1 MLNYKANLFV
11 AKNFIL
17 ISACYHLPACK
28 KMDVTPRKRAQI
40 AALKQHSNM
49 TVRKIG
55 VELNMSKSSVER
67 IFKMMDT
74 NRDITETQRQG
85 CSGRKRRTIFRGD
98 KIILQNTFKD
108 ARKTIKDFQKY
119 LATSGVKVDLSIVR
133 KRLLEAE
140 RNARS
145 PRKEQ
150 LLTVAVQK
158 KKKKTPKRG

>member
-17 ISACYHLPACK
+17 ISACYHPPACE

-40 AALKQHSNM
+40 VALKQHSNM
-49 TVRKIG
+49 TIRKIG

-74 NRDITETQRQG
+74 NCDITETQRQG
-85 CSGRKRRTIFRGD
+85 FCGRKRRTTFRGD
-98 KIILQNTFKD
+98 KMILLNTFKD
-108 ARKTIKDFQKY
+108 ARKTSMDFQKY
-119 LATSGVKVDLSIVR
+119 LATSGVKVDLSSVR
-133 KRLLEAE
+133 KRFLEAE

-145 PRKEQ
+145 PRKEK
-150 LLTVAVQK
+150 LLTVAV
-158 KKKKTPKRG
+158 